1 MAKKQKTNAVR
12 ILEQQKIEFELIEYE
27 LSGDK
32 VDGVTVANK
41 IGYPVFVVFK
51 TLLVT
56 AGTGKYYVC
65 IVPVSNELNLKAIAK
80 VVGEKKVELLPLKD
94 LLPTTGYIRGGCSP
108 IGMKKLFPTVVD
120 ISAEN
125 NNFIIVSGGKIG
137 LQVKLAVADLLKMT
151 KGQIAAICKSE
162 SDE

>member
-12 ILEQQKIEFELIEYE
+12 ILEQQKIAFELIEYE
-27 LSGDK
+27 LTGDK

-41 IGYPVFVVFK
+41 IGYPVFVVYK

-56 AGTGKYYVC
+56 SGAQKYFVC
-65 IVPVSNELNLKAIAK
+65 IIPVESELDLKAVAK

-120 ISAEN
+120 LSAEKN
-125 NNFIIVSGGKIG
+125 DFIIVSGGKIG
-137 LQVKLAVADLLKMT
+137 LQVKLALPDLLQMT
-151 KGQIAAICKSE
+151 KGQVAAISKNG
-162 SDE
+162 

>member
-12 ILEQQKIEFELIEYE
+12 ILEQQKIDFELIEYE

-41 IGYPVFVVFK
+41 IGYPVFVVYK

-65 IVPVSNELNLKAIAK
+65 IIPVDNELNLKAVAK

-94 LLPTTGYIRGGCSP
+94 LLPITGYIRGGCSP

-120 ISAEN
+120 ASAEEN
-125 NNFIIVSGGKIG
+125 DFLIVSGGKIG
-137 LQVKLAVADLLKMT
+137 LQVKLVLADLLKIT
-151 KGQIAAICKSE
+151 KGKVAEISRAE
-162 SDE
+162 ND

>member
-12 ILEQQKIEFELIEYE
+12 LLEQQKIDFELIEYE

-41 IGYPVFVVFK
+41 IGYPVFVVYK

-65 IVPVSNELNLKAIAK
+65 IIPVDNELNLKAVAK
-80 VVGEKKVELLPLKD
+80 VVGEKKVELLHLKD

-120 ISAEN
+120 ASAEKN
-125 NNFIIVSGGKIG
+125 DFIIVSGGKIG
-137 LQVKLAVADLLKMT
+137 LQVKLTLGDLLKIT
-151 KGQIAAICKSE
+151 KGKVAAISRAE
-162 SDE
+162 NE

>member
-12 ILEQQKIEFELIEYE
+12 ILEQQKIDFELIEYE

-32 VDGVTVANK
+32 VDGVTVAKK
-41 IGYPVFVVFK
+41 IGYPVFVVYK

-65 IVPVSNELNLKAIAK
+65 IIPVDNELNLKAVAK

-94 LLPTTGYIRGGCSP
+94 LLPITGYIRGGCSP

-120 ISAEN
+120 ASAEEN
-125 NNFIIVSGGKIG
+125 DFLIVSGGKIG
-137 LQVKLAVADLLKMT
+137 LQVKLVLADLLKIT
-151 KGQIAAICKSE
+151 KGKVAEISRAE
-162 SDE
+162 NE

>member
-12 ILEQQKIEFELIEYE
+12 ILEQQKIGFELIEYE
-27 LSGDK
+27 LTGDK

-41 IGYPVFVVFK
+41 IGYPVFVVYK

-56 AGTGKYYVC
+56 SGPQKYFVC
-65 IVPVSNELNLKAIAK
+65 IIPVESELDLKAVAK

-120 ISAEN
+120 ASAPN
-125 NNFIIVSGGKIG
+125 NDFIIVSGGKIG
-137 LQVKLAVADLLKMT
+137 LQIKLALPDLLQMT
-151 KGQIAAICKSE
+151 KGQVAAISKNG
-162 SDE
+162 

>member
-32 VDGVTVANK
+32 VDGVTVANI
-41 IGYPVFVVFK
+41 IGYPVFVVYK

-56 AGTGKYYVC
+56 AGAGKYYVY
-65 IVPVSNELNLKAIAK
+65 IIPVNNELDLKAVAK

-120 ISAEN
+120 VSAEKN
-125 NNFIIVSGGKIG
+125 DFIIVSAGKIG
-137 LQVKLAVADLLKMT
+137 LQVKLNLADLLKLT
-151 KGQIAAICKSE
+151 KGKIAAISKQEKE
-162 SDE
+162 S